1 MDIIFFFQAKD
12 CIYSFFEH
20 CTRPFAGLI
29 QICGHNKARQR
40 DKLAHLMEDFSALQD
55 EVCIFR
61 HLIFCRLF

>member
-1 MDIIFFFQAKD
+1 MH
-12 CIYSFFEH
+12 SFFEH

-55 EVCIFR
+55 EVWIFMNAF
-61 HLIFCRLF
+61 HCYYIFFTI

>member
-1 MDIIFFFQAKD
+1 MFVFYFQAKE
-12 CIYSFFEH
+12 CVNNFFDH

-55 EVCIFR
+55 EVNFSTYNFSVI
-61 HLIFCRLF
+61 L